1 MYRPIRPIAPPTADH
16 SAKAKSLIDGG
27 SNCPTVVLL
36 ASTRRPSHRRLM
48 PNCLVVAPWQ
58 ERSRG
63 SARLRP
69 LRQVHRHADAD
80 EQRRARL
87 IGDGHAAGEPPLSVS
102 RPPHP
107 PPIQHDHPANMAAPR
122 PPTYDGGPG
131 RVPPP
136 GDADLASLSRV

>member
-1 MYRPIRPIAPPTADH
+1 MYRPIRSIAPPTADH

-69 LRQVHRHADAD
+69 LRQGARSADGD
-80 EQRRARL
+80 EQRPARVIGGCHAGGGTPPGGRRA
-87 IGDGHAAGEPPLSVS
+87 
-102 RPPHP
+102 P
-107 PPIQHDHPANMAAPR
+107 PP
-122 PPTYDGGPG
+122 PP
-131 RVPPP
+131 VPP
-136 GDADLASLSRV
+136 A